1 MAINID
7 NKNIAKNITFKNI
20 QIERITQETLFYLIV
35 IFNKHWNKAPGGY
48 TSNIKF
54 ENIHFYIVPQS
65 KSFMHR

>member
-35 IFNKHWNKAPGGY
+35 IFNKH
-48 TSNIKF
+48 
-54 ENIHFYIVPQS
+54 
-65 KSFMHR
+65 